1 MAKLKFYEVFNS
13 ISDSMSYFVKM
24 SKFTLNLLTQLQ
36 DIFTSDSETVSINV
50 QSDTGVEK
58 SFVVPTMQSVNS
70 KLEKQNRDIRGLR
83 NSMNKNNFKPAEGL
97 LIKAPARITELTSPN
112 RFITKPNWFLE
123 NFLNPMIFVQ
133 FKLNNKV
140 DFYSKDIQVQRVIIR
155 PNTNKQIKF
164 FNDTYK
170 GKNNLDYNKVINE
183 LNSQEIPYQVDEKV
197 ENLPPSFI
205 KNIGS
210 FSVVGIKPNTP
221 IVESEYFLNTLNY
234 AQYDRGNYQEM
245 FLKIGDVLYTGTNT
259 TYRILSVDSATES
272 IKVLQLEGEEAIS
285 MGVDTLSIASTPE
298 KELYLDIGVSY
309 DERQIIF
316 IRPIDPFFNIM
327 DTTWSDGVG
336 FYSNDL
342 VTETSTG
349 TINFSDYY
357 NNFVTD
363 YGISLLGQVTDFKI
377 PSIFALKPDA
387 PVLSKN
393 NFKVVKVNSHKLNTQ
408 NTQELAKISKDLAR
422 LSGKILSYNSELSIL
437 TAAYEKLSRTRFLG
451 VPQTPQEIQRKLDEE
466 AELAELR
473 TNIDE
478 LITQRNIDTTLQNA
492 VQEQLKT
499 FGKSKD
505 VNLDPKYQVQGFWP
519 IPTAKFD
526 NRTGFQEIVQFIIE
540 YRYLSL
546 NAQAINSAQ
555 ASELSR
561 QQQEFTSNATQI
573 NFIGNSG
580 ENRIGYFSPWNR
592 ITSPVR
598 KKEFDELTGKFK
610 WAVENVQDADE
621 NNINQLAI
629 PVSRGEI
636 VEIRIKSIS
645 EAGWPSNG
653 SLSDWSSP
661 VQVAFPDDILDE
673 TDTQV
678 LLSNIESTQL
688 TTIINSQL
696 EVNSLRLIE
705 LNQLLD
711 TSITRIAELELK
723 VKQLTP

>member
-50 QSDTGVEK
+50 QTEQGIERT
-58 SFVVPTMQSVNS
+58 FTVPTMQSVNS

-83 NSMNKNNFKPAEGL
+83 NSMNKNNFKPSEGI
-97 LIKAPARITELTSPN
+97 LIKAPPRVTELTAPN

-123 NFLNPMIFVQ
+123 NFLNPMVFVQ

-140 DFYSKDIQVQRVIIR
+140 DFYSKDVQIQRIILR
-155 PNTNKQIKF
+155 PKTNKQIKF
-164 FNDTYK
+164 FNDRYK
-170 GKNNLDYNKVINE
+170 GKNNIDYNTLI
-183 LNSQEIPYQVDEKV
+183 LDLASQEIPYQIDEKV
-197 ENLPPSFI
+197 EQLPPGFI
-205 KNIGS
+205 KNIGN

-221 IVESEYFLNTLNY
+221 ITESEYFLNTLNY

-245 FLKIGDVLYTGTNT
+245 FLKIGDVLYTGDNT
-259 TYRILSVDSATES
+259 TYKILSVDSATES
-272 IKVLQLEGEEAIS
+272 IKVLQLEGESAIS
-285 MGVDTLSIASTPE
+285 MGVDTLSIASTPD
-298 KELYLDIGVSY
+298 KELYLDIGISF
-309 DERQIIF
+309 DERQVIF
-316 IRPIDPFFNIM
+316 IRPIDPYFNIM
-327 DTTWSDGVG
+327 DTQWSDGVG
-336 FYSNDL
+336 FYTNDL

-357 NNFVTD
+357 NNFITD
-363 YGISLLGQVTDFKI
+363 YGVSLLGQVTDFKI
-377 PSIFALKPDA
+377 PAIFALKPDA
-387 PVLSKN
+387 PTISKD
-393 NFKVVKVNSHKLNTQ
+393 NFKVVKVNTHKLNTQ

-437 TAAYEKLSRTRFLG
+437 TAEYEKLSRTRFLG
-451 VPQTPQEIQRKLDEE
+451 VPTTPEEAQQKQDEE
-466 AELAELR
+466 EQLAELR
-473 TNIDE
+473 KNIDE

-519 IPTAKFD
+519 IPNAKFD
-526 NRTGFQEIVQFIIE
+526 NRTGFQEIVQFIVE

-546 NAQAINSAQ
+546 NAQAVNSAQ

-561 QQQEFTSNATQI
+561 QQQESNSNATQI

-580 ENRIGYFSPWNR
+580 EKRIGYFSPWNR
-592 ITSPVR
+592 VTSPVR
-598 KKEFDELTGKFK
+598 KKEFDELTGRFK

-621 NNINQLAI
+621 NNINQISI
-629 PVSRGEI
+629 PITRGEI

-653 SLSDWSSP
+653 SLSDWSNP

-688 TTIINSQL
+688 TSVINSQL

-705 LNQLLD
+705 LTQLLE
-711 TSITRIAELELK
+711 SSNTRISELELK
-723 VKQLTP
+723 VKQLEA